1 MQYSSGRHEILL
13 IFSIIAI
20 LAGLSLDG
28 VVWYVRLPLVIGALA
43 AAVIAARDTWNESDS

>member
-13 IFSIIAI
+13 IFSIVIL

-28 VVWYVRLPLVIGALA
+28 VVWYVRLPVVIGALV
-43 AAVIAARDTWNESDS
+43 AAVIALRDTWSDSNA

>member
-13 IFSIIAI
+13 TFSIVIL

-28 VVWYVRLPLVIGALA
+28 AWYVRFPLVAAALLA
-43 AAVIAARDTWNESDS
+43 AAIALRETWVDSKA